1 MNKISVKATCGTLVG
16 WQFDKGAA
24 FLGVPYA
31 ETPTGERRFRPPA
44 PLPPSDREI
53 LALEPGLSPVQPPPR
68 WTKLP
73 PPPTGEDCLNLN
85 LYTPTPD
92 KARRPVL
99 VHLFGGGFEGG
110 SGSGGFQDGMAL
122 ALEGDCVVI
131 RLNFRVGALG
141 FLYLGEAWGEPY
153 GAGNVGLLDVVAAL
167 EWVRQNVRAFGGDPD
182 NVTLFGISSGAFMIS
197 SLFGLPQSRGLFHR
211 AWLQSGSAS
220 RILDRRVASAQA
232 AELLEI
238 LGVKVGDRAALQQVA
253 PQKIVEAQS
262 RVVSTDVG
270 ERNAPGGRTLGVVDD
285 GQTLQEHPLSVLKR
299 GDRREVPVLLG
310 TTRDETR
317 MWFALGL
324 MREGSLEDFQREVVR
339 FAGPEKGPALFEV
352 YRRMLPEATPAR
364 LREKFL
370 TDAIYRVPA
379 LRTALA
385 QNAVGG
391 RGYIYRFNWETPVM
405 GGSFGACH
413 GLDEGFVWGVTDP
426 EKNEL
431 AEDTPQT
438 RRISAEMRAALLRF
452 ARTGEP
458 GWPVYTPGQPT
469 TRLFGATGETLAE
482 VDSAF
487 LEAWD
492 GVERN

>member
-1 MNKISVKATCGTLVG
+1 MDKISVKTTRGTYVG
-16 WQFDKGAA
+16 RQFDKGAA
-24 FLGVPYA
+24 FLGIPYA
-31 ETPTGERRFRPPA
+31 EAPTGERRF
-44 PLPPSDREI
+44 LPPVPLKPADGEI
-53 LALEPGLSPVQPPPR
+53 LALEPGNSPVQPPPR
-68 WTKLP
+68 WARLP
-73 PPPTGEDCLNLN
+73 QPPTGEDCLNLN
-85 LYTPTPD
+85 LFTPGLD
-92 KARRPVL
+92 DARRPVL

-110 SGSGGFQDGMAL
+110 SGSGGFQDGLAL

-167 EWVRQNVRAFGGDPD
+167 EWVGQNVRAFGGDPD

-197 SLFGLPQSRGLFHR
+197 SLFALPGSKGLFRR

-220 RILDRRVASAQA
+220 RILNRQVASDQA

-238 LGVKVGDRAALQQVA
+238 LGVKVGDRAALQQVDA
-253 PQKIVEAQS
+253 RKIVEAQS
-262 RVVSTDVG
+262 QVVSTDVG
-270 ERNAPGGRTLGVVDD
+270 ERNAPGGRTLGVVAD
-285 GQTLQEHPLSVLKR
+285 GQTLPEHPLTVLKR
-299 GDRREVPVLLG
+299 GSRREVPVLLG

-317 MWFALGL
+317 MWFAMGL
-324 MREGSLEDFQREVVR
+324 MREASLEDFRQEVER

-352 YRRMLPEATPAR
+352 YRRMLPEASPAR

-385 QNAVGG
+385 QNEAGG
-391 RGYIYRFNWETPVM
+391 RGYIYRFDWETPVM
-405 GGSFGACH
+405 GGKFGACH
-413 GLDEGFVWGVTDP
+413 ALDEGFVWGVTDP

-431 AEDTPQT
+431 AADTPET
-438 RRISAEMRAALLRF
+438 RRISAEMRTALVRF

-458 GWPVYTPGQPT
+458 GWPAYAPGRPT
-469 TRLFGATGETLAE
+469 TRLFGGGETLAE

-487 LEAWD
+487 LPAWD